1 MKTGNVTGNVYK
13 RSVHRKIETNGI
25 GVKGAEYGEG
35 CAFLTSENVDKAP
48 EKVKQ
53 LWITAQSLSVW
64 SGAEGAKLCV
74 YEAVNRAAA
83 AAVGKGEVEMKKG
96 VFDSD
101 EIEIMIEILHIED
114 PVKIFFVKNVT

>member
-1 MKTGNVTGNVYK
+1 MKTGNVTGTVYK

-48 EKVKQ
+48 EKAKQ

-74 YEAVNRAAA
+74 YEAVTAQQRQQWEKEKQRCAWCPC
-83 AAVGKGEVEMKKG
+83 
-96 VFDSD
+96 S
-101 EIEIMIEILHIED
+101 
-114 PVKIFFVKNVT
+114 

>member
-48 EKVKQ
+48 EKAKQ

-83 AAVGKGEVEMKKG
+83 AAVGKGEAKVRWCPC
-96 VFDSD
+96 S
-101 EIEIMIEILHIED
+101 
-114 PVKIFFVKNVT
+114 

>member
-48 EKVKQ
+48 EKAKQ
-53 LWITAQSLSVW
+53 LWITALIMSVW
-64 SGAEGAKLCV
+64 VLAYGPYLCA
-74 YEAVNRAAA
+74 Y
-83 AAVGKGEVEMKKG
+83 
-96 VFDSD
+96 
-101 EIEIMIEILHIED
+101 
-114 PVKIFFVKNVT
+114 

>member
-48 EKVKQ
+48 EKAKQ
-53 LWITAQSLSVW
+53 LWIRRRVCLFGPEQREPNFAFMRQ
-64 SGAEGAKLCV
+64 
-74 YEAVNRAAA
+74 
-83 AAVGKGEVEMKKG
+83 
-96 VFDSD
+96 
-101 EIEIMIEILHIED
+101 
-114 PVKIFFVKNVT
+114 

>member
-48 EKVKQ
+48 EKRSSCGLRRRVCLFGLEQ
-53 LWITAQSLSVW
+53 REPNFAFMRQ
-64 SGAEGAKLCV
+64 
-74 YEAVNRAAA
+74 
-83 AAVGKGEVEMKKG
+83 
-96 VFDSD
+96 
-101 EIEIMIEILHIED
+101 
-114 PVKIFFVKNVT
+114 